1 MTYFLQ
7 NQVFLASY
15 FANVCSN
22 GKFYTSKNCGI
33 ANEKL
38 AFE

>member
-22 GKFYTSKNCGI
+22 GKLYVK
-33 ANEKL
+33 KL
-38 AFE
+38 WYS